1 MSLISYIQNNAE
13 NYPDDIFLI
22 SGEERYT
29 FSSFHIKV
37 NRFAGGLREL
47 GIKKGDRV
55 GVMLP
60 NIAEW
65 PIAYG
70 ALVSLGAVVVPL
82 NIMLKENE
90 LRHQLHDCD
99 ACAVIFW
106 CGFMNDIIKAAAE
119 GSCDVLIM
127 CGGESIQGVKDFE
140 TVADGNADTGM
151 DVPLNDDET
160 CVIFYTSGTTGKP
173 MGAELTHRNILKNA
187 ESCSILLPIER
198 SDVILGVIPLFHS
211 FGHTTVLNLA
221 VVSGAKLVLLQ
232 RFEPLE
238 VGRIVKEH
246 SPSLFMGV
254 PAMFHAILNDERVPA
269 DSFKNVKYCISGA
282 AKLDMKL
289 QEDFEKKFECVIL
302 EGYGLTEAGPVV
314 SFNRNV
320 SMRRKGSIGLPID
333 GVEMKLYDEA
343 DNEIN
348 RGDVGEIV
356 IRGPSIMKGY
366 LNQPKITEKRLV
378 NGWLR
383 TGDLAKMDD
392 EGYYYFIDRK
402 SDMIIKHGF
411 NVYPKEI
418 ENEICSHPN
427 VIECSVI
434 GIKDRSVGEKIKA
447 CVVLKNGEVVTE
459 EDLINYCAA
468 RLAAFKVP
476 DIVEYMTGLPRNASG
491 KVMKKSLR
499 VLHKN

>member
-1 MSLISYIQNNAE
+1 MSLIRYIQNNAE
-13 NYPDDIFLI
+13 NYPDDVFLI
-22 SGEERYT
+22 SGEEKYT
-29 FSSFHIKV
+29 FSSFNIKV

-55 GVMLP
+55 GLMLP

-90 LRHQLHDCD
+90 LRHQLHDCN
-99 ACAVIFW
+99 ARAVIFW
-106 CGFMNDIIKAAAE
+106 CGFADDIIKAAAAE
-119 GSCDVLIM
+119 NCDVLIM
-127 CGGESIQGVKDFE
+127 CGGESIQGIGDFE
-140 TVADGNADTGM
+140 TVAAGNGDTGS
-151 DVPLNDDET
+151 DTSLSDDET
-160 CVIFYTSGTTGKP
+160 CAIFYTSGTTGKP
-173 MGAELTHRNILKNA
+173 IGAELTHRNLLTNA
-187 ESCSILLPIER
+187 ESCSDLLPIER
-198 SDVILGVIPLFHS
+198 TDLIFGVIPLFHP

-221 VVSGAKLVLLQ
+221 VVSGAKLVLLK
-232 RFEPLE
+232 RFDPLE
-238 VGRIVKEH
+238 VGSMVKEY
-246 SPSLFMGV
+246 SPTLFMGV
-254 PAMFHAILNDERVPA
+254 PSMVHAILNDGRVPS

-282 AKLDMKL
+282 AKLDVKL

-314 SFNRNV
+314 SFNRSV

-333 GVEMKLYDEA
+333 GVEMNLYDE
-343 DNEIN
+343 DNNETD

-356 IRGPSIMKGY
+356 IRGPSVMKGY
-366 LNQPKITEKRLV
+366 LNQTKITEKRLI

-383 TGDLAKMDD
+383 TGDLATMDD

-411 NVYPKEI
+411 NVYPGQI

-427 VIECSVI
+427 VKECSVI
-434 GIKDRSVGEKIKA
+434 GIRDESVGEKIKA
-447 CVVLKNGEVVTE
+447 CVVLKNGMPVTE
-459 EDLINYCAA
+459 GDLINYCAD
-468 RLAAFKVP
+468 RLPAFKVP
-476 DIVEYMTGLPRNASG
+476 DIIEYMTGLPRNASG

-499 VLHKN
+499 ILHKN